1 MKKTNVNIEELS
13 KKIKSELTA
22 ISTGHSTSA
31 DIVGRVL
38 QNTGVKALDYGCGTG
53 RNIDYI
59 YDEYH
64 QVVDGCD
71 IPEQLARQKYEKAEE
86 NGSIVTLSKN
96 LPCSSYEVI
105 LCSHVLNVILD
116 DNVKQFVI
124 DDIARLLRI
133 DGSCYLEVRTK
144 NDINSSSTKEEYQD
158 GYIIPRGKNSATYQE
173 IVSQEKIEK
182 LAKNAGLSTYT
193 LVNNSSKH
201 IVVLTK

>member
-1 MKKTNVNIEELS
+1 MNKKLTNIEELS

-31 DIVGRVL
+31 DIIGRVL

-86 NGSIVTLSKN
+86 NGSIVTLAKY

-124 DDIARLLRI
+124 DDIARLLKI
-133 DGSCYLEVRTK
+133 GGSCYLEVRTK
-144 NDINSSSTKEEYQD
+144 NDINSSSTKEEYQE
-158 GYIIPRGKNSATYQE
+158 GYVIPRGKNSATYQE
-173 IVSQEKIEK
+173 VVTQEKIER
-182 LAKNAGLSTYT
+182 LAKNAGLSVYT
-193 LVNNSSKH
+193 LVDNSSKH

>member
-1 MKKTNVNIEELS
+1 MNKKLTNIEELS

-59 YDEYH
+59 FDEYH

-86 NGSIVTLSKN
+86 NGSIVTQSN
-96 LPCSSYEVI
+96 FLPCSSYEII

-116 DNVKQFVI
+116 DKVKQNVV
-124 DDIARLLRI
+124 DDIARLLKI

-144 NDINSSSTKEEYQD
+144 SDINSSSTKEKYKD
-158 GYIIPRGKNSATYQE
+158 GFIIPKGKKSATYQE
-173 IVSQEKIEK
+173 VVTQEKIER
-182 LAKNAGLSTYT
+182 LAKNAGLSVYT

>member
-1 MKKTNVNIEELS
+1 MKKYVNIEELS

-31 DIVGRVL
+31 DIIGRVL
-38 QNTGVKALDYGCGTG
+38 QNNTDIKALDYGCGTG

-59 YDEYH
+59 YDVYH

-86 NGSIVTLSKN
+86 NGSIVTLAKY
-96 LPCSSYEVI
+96 LPCSSYEII

-116 DNVKQFVI
+116 DKVKQNVI
-124 DDIARLLRI
+124 DDIARLLKI
-133 DGSCYLEVRTK
+133 GGSCYLEVRTK
-144 NDINSSSTKEEYQD
+144 KDVEGSSTKEKYQD

-173 IVSQEKIEK
+173 IVAHEKIER

-193 LVNNSSKH
+193 LVDNSSKH

>member
-1 MKKTNVNIEELS
+1 MKNVNIEELS

-22 ISTGHSTSA
+22 INTGHSTSA
-31 DIVGRVL
+31 DIIGRVL
-38 QNTGVKALDYGCGTG
+38 QNNTDIKALDYGCGTG

-59 YDEYH
+59 YDVYH

-86 NGSIVTLSKN
+86 NGSIVTLAKY
-96 LPCSSYEVI
+96 LPCSSYEII

-124 DDIARLLRI
+124 DDIARLLKI
-133 DGSCYLEVRTK
+133 GGSCYLEVRTK
-144 NDINSSSTKEEYQD
+144 SDINSSSTKKEYQE

-173 IVSQEKIEK
+173 IVGQEKIER

-193 LVNNSSKH
+193 LVDNSSKH

>member
-59 YDEYH
+59 YDEYK

-71 IPEQLARQKYEKAEE
+71 IPQQLARQKYGKAKR
-86 NGSIVTLSKN
+86 NGSVVTLAKN

-116 DNVKQFVI
+116 DKIKQYVVN
-124 DDIARLLRI
+124 DIARLLKKG
-133 DGSCYLEVRTK
+133 GSCYLEVRTK
-144 NDINSSSTKEEYQD
+144 SDINSSSTKKEYEE
-158 GYIIPRGKNSATYQE
+158 GYVIPRGKNSATYQE
-173 IVSQEKIEK
+173 VITQEKIER
-182 LAKNAGLSTYT
+182 LAKKAGLSVYT

>member
-71 IPEQLARQKYEKAEE
+71 IPEQLARQKYEKAEA

-144 NDINSSSTKEEYQD
+144 SDINSSSTKEEYEG

-173 IVSQEKIEK
+173 VITQEKIER
-182 LAKNAGLSTYT
+182 LAKNAGLSVYT

>member
-1 MKKTNVNIEELS
+1 MKNVNIEELS

-38 QNTGVKALDYGCGTG
+38 QNNTDIKALDYGCGTG

-71 IPEQLARQKYEKAEE
+71 IPEQLARQKYEKAEA
-86 NGSIVTLSKN
+86 NGSIVALAKN

-116 DNVKQFVI
+116 DKVKQNVV
-124 DDIARLLRI
+124 DDIARLLKI
-133 DGSCYLEVRTK
+133 GGSCYLEVRTK
-144 NDINSSSTKEEYQD
+144 SDINSSSTKKEYQE

-173 IVSQEKIEK
+173 IVGQEKIER

-193 LVNNSSKH
+193 LVDNSSKH

>member
-1 MKKTNVNIEELS
+1 MNKKLTNIEELS
-13 KKIKSELTA
+13 KNIKSELTA

-31 DIVGRVL
+31 DIVGKIL
-38 QNTGVKALDYGCGTG
+38 QKNTDIKALDYGCGSG

-59 YDEYH
+59 YDEYK

-71 IPEQLARQKYEKAEE
+71 IPEQLARQNYKAEE
-86 NGSIVTLSKN
+86 NGSIVTLAKY
-96 LPCSSYEVI
+96 LPCSSYEII

-116 DNVKQFVI
+116 DKVKQNVI
-124 DDIARLLRI
+124 DDIARLLKI
-133 DGSCYLEVRTK
+133 GGSCYLEVRTK
-144 NDINSSSTKEEYQD
+144 SDINSSSTKEKYQD

-182 LAKNAGLSTYT
+182 LAKNAGLSVYT